1 MFFIFKYDI
10 KQNNID
16 AILRTTCFTLL
27 SYVILEHGVK
37 EYFKTKSIDTTTG
50 SEEEH

>member
-1 MFFIFKYDI
+1 MLIGYLFIWMIMFFIFKYDI

-37 EYFKTKSIDTTTG
+37 EYFKEG
-50 SEEEH
+50 